1 MPIVLSS
8 SILKSRFAV
17 PAAVPEDD
25 EGGVIIQGEENPQ
38 INPFISD
45 KSPWKT
51 VLKYFG
57 DRDQW
62 ELPRDE
68 LDRRYSCFMLEPPNM
83 TRPRWFRG
91 FMDYAAKK
99 RYEFK
104 NPQIGSDWKHSQSL
118 LKLLVIRF
126 FELSKSPLTNR
137 SLFRASIVLGLV
149 LIAHRDSSK
158 TSMVLHLARSVM
170 PPEPPEEAPR
180 TLHPNPSRASRRAS
194 APIGLSHPA
203 TKSGAATKSRPATK
217 RDARKIVKNLESVYT
232 MMVHISEEIARLNQ
246 NRKGTRANPIGDEK
260 KIVGPGIE
268 QLSDNSESEFTSE
281 SEDGVEDEVEDQVEH
296 EGGEGLHDDEEDEV
310 QHGDHDESG
319 HQDDDEEEE
328 EEEGHSEDEE
338 YSRGRKRQRL
348 QPSSSSL

>member
-1 MPIVLSS
+1 M
-8 SILKSRFAV
+8 
-17 PAAVPEDD
+17 PAAVSEHD
-25 EGGVIIQGEENPQ
+25 EGGVIIQGEENHL
-38 INPFISD
+38 INPFISGD
-45 KSPWKT
+45 IPWKT
-51 VLKYFG
+51 VLKNFG
-57 DRDQW
+57 TGDQDRW
-62 ELPRDE
+62 ELPRDD
-68 LDRRYSCFMLEPPNM
+68 LDRRYSCFKLEPPNM
-83 TRPRWFRG
+83 ARPRWLPG
-91 FMDYAAKK
+91 FMNYAAKK

-104 NPQIGSDWKHSQSL
+104 HPQIRSDWKHSQSL

-126 FELSKSPLTNR
+126 FELSKSPPTSR

-170 PPEPPEEAPR
+170 PPQEAPP
-180 TLHPNPSRASRRAS
+180 TLHPNPSRVSRRATG
-194 APIGLSHPA
+194 PIRLSHP
-203 TKSGAATKSRPATK
+203 ATKSRPATK
-217 RDARKIVKNLESVYT
+217 SDARKIVKNQESLCT
-232 MMVHISEEIARLNQ
+232 MLIHISEEIARLTQ
-246 NRKGTRANPIGDEK
+246 NRKGTRTNPIGDEK
-260 KIVGPGIE
+260 KIVGPGIV

-319 HQDDDEEEE
+319 HQDDDDD

>member
-17 PAAVPEDD
+17 PAAVSEDD
-25 EGGVIIQGEENPQ
+25 EGGVIIQGEENPL

-45 KSPWKT
+45 KIPWKT

-57 DRDQW
+57 DQDRW

-83 TRPRWFRG
+83 ARPRWFRG

-170 PPEPPEEAPR
+170 PPQEVPPN
-180 TLHPNPSRASRRAS
+180 LHPNPSRVSRRAS
-194 APIGLSHPA
+194 GPIRLSHPD
-203 TKSGAATKSRPATK
+203 TKSRPATK
-217 RDARKIVKNLESVYT
+217 NDLRKIIKNQETLHVMLQHVLDS
-232 MMVHISEEIARLNQ
+232 LPQ
-246 NRKGTRANPIGDEK
+246 GRKRTRANPASNEADHQADKVFEILH
-260 KIVGPGIE
+260 
-268 QLSDNSESEFTSE
+268 LSDDSDAAS
-281 SEDGVEDEVEDQVEH
+281 EVEDDVE
-296 EGGEGLHDDEEDEV
+296 
-310 QHGDHDESG
+310 
-319 HQDDDEEEE
+319 DEEEE
-328 EEEGHSEDEE
+328 DEHYEVAEESRGKRRRMIEEEDEKEEDEE
-338 YSRGRKRQRL
+338 QEELEEEEDRSD
-348 QPSSSSL
+348 